1 MYTYLSDCLGEVM
14 HHVDYV
20 SHVLGVLLRHRD
32 ALDHPPFRL
41 VWRFQVP
48 ELYGVHRL
56 AGGESSWG
64 ILAACIL
71 SGAPSKT
78 RRRGAHLLDSIN
90 NN

>member
-1 MYTYLSDCLGEVM
+1 MRASFEV
-14 HHVDYV
+14 
-20 SHVLGVLLRHRD
+20 
-32 ALDHPPFRL
+32 
-41 VWRFQVP
+41 
-48 ELYGVHRL
+48 RL

-90 NN
+90 GTISALQPPGSQRLLGLWQS